1 MRLQYPKSKKK
12 HNIML
17 LTLFLLKIQAKLK
30 VSLSCENEP
39 EAYPIWNDLD
49 PYPISSDPEI

>member
-1 MRLQYPKSKKK
+1 
-12 HNIML
+12 ML